1 MNRPAILKI
10 VRRIEIG
17 AAAVELVVSESISDM
32 NGQIRMNGP
41 TALAFRELASALK
54 DVALALDAISAKP
67 ITTRKGE

>member
-17 AAAVELVVSESISDM
+17 AATVELVVSESISSM
-32 NGQIRMNGP
+32 HGQIRMSGP

-67 ITTRKGE
+67 ITTRK